1 MALIAAHLN
10 AVWYCLCLPEYL
22 WFCCCC
28 FVVYLKMFLIYPSL
42 VSCWNCFVGV
52 IGGVGKRVSLPLK
65 YADHYHCPVFS
76 ATRLWK
82 LRVQTWKW
90 LCNHSERE
98 QPRWAYTT
106 VPLKAISRRATEY
119 IPHGFAG
126 SSMRKV
132 MWPLHK
138 PPLMWALCHRR
149 LTKLRSWVNKE
160 VLGSFIPYPILPP
173 SLINH
178 TVSVDVKHHERKHKD
193 TCQSFTFTLCA
204 LYNIEVKLDESAG
217 WNNKLR
223 TI

>member
-1 MALIAAHLN
+1 MELFRGCG
-10 AVWYCLCLPEYL
+10 WRS
-22 WFCCCC
+22 WR
-28 FVVYLKMFLIYPSL
+28 
-42 VSCWNCFVGV
+42 
-52 IGGVGKRVSLPLK
+52 RVSLPLK
-65 YADHYHCPVFS
+65 YADHYHYPVFS

-106 VPLKAISRRATEY
+106 APLKAISRRATEY

-138 PPLMWALCHRR
+138 PPLMWTLCHRR
-149 LTKLRSWVNKE
+149 LTLVKAQELGEQGVPGLSHSLSHSSPVPNKPC
-160 VLGSFIPYPILPP
+160 GFCG
-173 SLINH
+173 
-178 TVSVDVKHHERKHKD
+178 RKAPWKKEHKD

-204 LYNIEVKLDESAG
+204 LYNIEVELDGSAG